1 MIFFRYRAHLESE
14 LLKQETHLKNIC
26 AEKERQIVRLTEE
39 NKRLQARC
47 DRLELIVIPALR
59 PVTDRKFKAPETADL
74 VGETSWQAYLN
85 KYIADEEE
93 EMRKAKEQADGVHVQ
108 GREGVHQSA
117 GGDAARP
124 NGASGP
130 GKASA

>member
-1 MIFFRYRAHLESE
+1 MIFFRYSAHLEAE
-14 LLKQETHLKNIC
+14 LLKQESMLKNIC

-59 PVTDRKFKAPETADL
+59 PITERKFKAPEVTDL
-74 VGETSWQAYLN
+74 AGETSWQAYLN
-85 KYIADEEE
+85 KHIENEEK
-93 EMRKAKEQADGVHVQ
+93 EMKKAKEIADGIHVQ

-124 NGASGP
+124 NGAGGS